1 MKSYQQLYEY
11 DLFGYSV
18 GLYTNGNTKEG
29 TLFGLIIT
37 LVYIL
42 CYIGVVIYYIKE
54 TINKKNYTFS
64 TSSIEY
70 KGAVSIILDKEIFA
84 FNFALQDPIT
94 YVDYIDETIYQIKAN
109 LVTGIRDPVTQKFL
123 WYNEEIKTGPCS
135 SDMFSENNQHFYK
148 EGFNNKYC
156 LYDINKKNL
165 TGNFAFD
172 HYSRIIISFY
182 PCINSTENNNHCKS
196 KNIIDYYLN
205 TTYVGVILQSITVDE
220 KQIPMTRNYIETPFT
235 TVGQYFYTDYQIV
248 LKIVETEVDDNII
261 YKSKKF
267 KKMLQFESTK
277 EMSSINRKVY
287 DDSFCDITIKLTNQK
302 TVYKKNYEKLPNAL
316 WKAGGIMPVIYYIIK
331 ICLWLPVKTVYE
343 INAINKV
350 FKFDLKKKIKNIN
363 ERSVSKIISSINND
377 SLILKNENKENNFN
391 LQKIKN
397 YEDIKD
403 NYKNISNP
411 DVLYFRKK
419 PDLKLIQNI
428 KDIQSDSGFNIYNKN
443 ISNNNFFIENVIN
456 KKKKININT
465 FNNYRKNLNKE
476 IIDDKKNLNKSEESK
491 DIVDMIKIN
500 WRQFLC
506 FYPLKQCSD
515 NIKVTLVENGLKFYR
530 KNLDVINV
538 FQNMTTMKKFYDY
551 MLTNKRMFNLS
562 DSNKFIKY
570 DKPVISD
577 DKFDYS
583 LI

>member
-109 LVTGIRDPVTQKFL
+109 LVTGIRDPVTQNFL
-123 WYNEEIKTGPCS
+123 WYNEEIKAGPCS
-135 SDMFSENNQHFYK
+135 SDMFSENNQNFYK

-196 KNIIDYYLN
+196 QNIIDYYLN

-331 ICLWLPVKTVYE
+331 VCLWLPVKTVYE

-350 FKFDLKKKIKNIN
+350 FKFDMTKIIKKNAERNI
-363 ERSVSKIISSINND
+363 SKIICNFNND
-377 SLILKNENKENNFN
+377 PRILKNEIKKNKLNI
-391 LQKIKN
+391 LKIKN

-403 NYKNISNP
+403 NNKNFSYPKFLYLKKNP
-411 DVLYFRKK
+411 DLN
-419 PDLKLIQNI
+419 LKTQNL
-428 KDIQSDSGFNIYNKN
+428 KDIQSENSANNIYNIN
-443 ISNNNFFIENVIN
+443 FSNNNFLMGNIIN
-456 KKKKININT
+456 HKKRTNNNSP
-465 FNNYRKNLNKE
+465 FNNFKDDMEKE
-476 IIDDKKNLNKSEESK
+476 IKDCGKNVNKQEGSKYIIDEVNIS
-491 DIVDMIKIN
+491 
-500 WRQFLC
+500 WYQFLC
-506 FYPLKQCSD
+506 YYPFKQCSN
-515 NIKVTLVENGLKFYR
+515 NIKITLIENGRLFYT

-538 FQNMTTMKKFYDY
+538 FQNTLMVKKLYDY
-551 MLTNKRMFNLS
+551 MLKNKRVFGLS
-562 DSNKFIKY
+562 DNNKISFY
-570 DKPVISD
+570 DKPIIND
-577 DKFDYS
+577 DKFD
-583 LI
+583 